1 MAEYVGYRTQKRMQ
15 QQNKKHKLW
24 KWLVA
29 LVVLIAIFVI
39 LGAAVKVT
47 PFDKAWKK
55 TAAGFTWL
63 GRQVKSAWPFKS
75 SKKVVASEFL
85 PDGKKSANYLVSFTK
100 QIDGATFQSTVA
112 LASYDSRTKTGSL
125 IFLPSDLLVNTPG
138 MGTDQLSNLVETDD
152 QKISSTLVT
161 VENVLGTQ
169 IDRYVM
175 GTDRDLRMILKQLG
189 DKFPVDV
196 TSRTTFKDPS
206 LGVTVDLK
214 PGRQA
219 VDATTLASYLTY
231 CPAGKEVDLAKT
243 QAAYAPEF
251 LAMFRGVDTTKFMAK
266 NGNLFDTDASNKEL
280 AGMLGAYAS
289 LSGSHLEPVVL
300 PVKEF
305 KFEKTVLHKADAAAL
320 PAFVKKYVKS
330 GSTLNSSKRVRVE
343 LLNGCGVP
351 GIGAKASAHMDLAKF
366 QVVNSANADN
376 FNHPETLII
385 VYSSDP
391 TVVAA
396 ANELRNELEVGTV
409 QQQQSSQTVSDIS
422 VIIGKDFASK

>member
-1 MAEYVGYRTQKRMQ
+1 LAEYAGYRTQKRMQ
-15 QQNKKHKLW
+15 QQKKKHKLW

-29 LVVLIAIFVI
+29 LVILIAIFLI
-39 LGAAVKVT
+39 LGAAVKVA
-47 PFDKAWKK
+47 PFEKAWNK

-63 GRQVKSAWPFKS
+63 GRQIKSAWPFKS
-75 SKKVVASEFL
+75 SKKVVAADFL
-85 PDGKKSANYLVSFTK
+85 PEGRKTANYLVSITK
-100 QIDGATFQSTVA
+100 QIDGATFQSTVV
-112 LASYDSRTKTGSL
+112 LASYDSKAKTGSL
-125 IFLPSDLLVNTPG
+125 IFLPSDLLANTPG

-152 QKISSTLVT
+152 QKISSTMVT

-169 IDRYVM
+169 VDRYVL

-196 TSRTTFKDPS
+196 PSRVSFKDPS

-219 VDATTLASYLTY
+219 LDATTLASYLTY
-231 CPAGKEVDLAKT
+231 CPTGKEVDLAKT
-243 QAAYAPEF
+243 QAAFAPQF
-251 LAMFRGVDTTKFMAK
+251 LAMFRGVDMGKFMAK

-280 AGMLGAYAS
+280 AGMLSAYAS
-289 LSGSHLEPVVL
+289 LKGSSLEPVVL

-305 KFEKTVLHKADAAAL
+305 KFEKTVVHRADTAAL

-330 GSTLNSSKRVRVE
+330 GSSLNAAKRVRLE

-351 GIGAKASAHMDLAKF
+351 GIGAKASAAIDLAKF
-366 QVVNSANADN
+366 QVVNSGNADN
-376 FNHPETLII
+376 FNHPDTLII
-385 VYSSDP
+385 VYSADP
-391 TVVAA
+391 NILAA
-396 ANELRNELEVGTV
+396 AGELRNELEVGTI